1 MYLGLH
7 LSIVI
12 RGNITMIYAEINHMI
27 NESSSSEIS
36 AFKPAPRQVTY
47 VIAPLQGKFKDFTTD
62 LNCFLKT
69 TENQK

>member
-1 MYLGLH
+1 
-7 LSIVI
+7 
-12 RGNITMIYAEINHMI
+12 MI

-36 AFKPAPRQVTY
+36 EFKPAPRQVTY

-69 TENQK
+69 TENQKWFRFKK